1 MGRRRL
7 APRRPAAGFGGREL
21 RRALARHMPGWAPV
35 LVTGQRRV
43 GCQGLAWRTAPKSA
57 RGQPG
62 RPEAKAVCRC
72 LASADSI
79 APMALC
85 PLEAHAPPPDP
96 RRPATF
102 NEHGRGVESLQK
114 APCRRGKEIVW
125 FIWLRGTAVC
135 FCCYVFNSRTL
146 RYLKSFSRAVQVDS
160 SPRAAEASAPALLCR
175 TPSALPSMRRGAWRR
190 TAATASVA
198 TIRHLPARRT
208 NRRGR
213 RRLRARKCC
222 RGISERSVQGG
233 KDRSKESRSRSCHAV
248 ADALPRVPL
257 SLEVRELLPCSGRS
271 AEGEESVRRVHASER
286 ASELCGSAG
295 RSRRAENVLSRPS
308 SCGFPEG

>member
-1 MGRRRL
+1 MERHRLSPGGLQPASVFENFDAQLRDACLNERQFRSSAGTCRLPKAAVRGRHPTPPWGIPAGLR
-7 APRRPAAGFGGREL
+7 PRPCAAFGAGAKH
-21 RRALARHMPGWAPV
+21 RADGAR
-35 LVTGQRRV
+35 
-43 GCQGLAWRTAPKSA
+43 
-57 RGQPG
+57 
-62 RPEAKAVCRC
+62 
-72 LASADSI
+72 
-79 APMALC
+79 
-85 PLEAHAPPPDP
+85 PLEAQAPPPDP

-175 TPSALPSMRRGAWRR
+175 TPDAVPACVRAQRGAA
-190 TAATASVA
+190 TTASVA

-208 NRRGR
+208 DRRGR
-213 RRLRARKCC
+213 LRLQPRKCF
-222 RGISERSVQGG
+222 GEISERSVQAGG
-233 KDRSKESRSRSCHAV
+233 NCSQEDQSSPCRAV
-248 ADALPRVPL
+248 ADIRPRVPL
-257 SLEVRELLPCSGRS
+257 SLEIRGLLPCSGRS
-271 AEGEESVRRVHASER
+271 ALGEESVRRVHASER
-286 ASELCGSAG
+286 ASEVRGTAG

>member
-1 MGRRRL
+1 MAL
-7 APRRPAAGFGGREL
+7 APL
-21 RRALARHMPGWAPV
+21 
-35 LVTGQRRV
+35 
-43 GCQGLAWRTAPKSA
+43 
-57 RGQPG
+57 
-62 RPEAKAVCRC
+62 KAQ
-72 LASADSI
+72 
-79 APMALC
+79 
-85 PLEAHAPPPDP
+85 APPPDP

-102 NEHGRGVESLQK
+102 NEHGRGVENLQK

-175 TPSALPSMRRGAWRR
+175 TPDAVPACVRAQRGAA
-190 TAATASVA
+190 TTASVA
-198 TIRHLPARRT
+198 TILHRLRRT
-208 NRRGR
+208 DRRGR

-257 SLEVRELLPCSGRS
+257 SLEVRGLLPCSGRS
-271 AEGEESVRRVHASER
+271 AEGEERLRRVHASER
-286 ASELCGSAG
+286 ASSLCGSAG

-308 SCGFPEG
+308 SCGFSRRML